1 MAVIESSIQPRPV
14 PVAPSVGTAV
24 VRSGNQ
30 QQVSPPVSTE
40 QRVQTVQK
48 ETEQQVKE
56 KDVQKAVQQ
65 ANVEMASSNSSVAIS
80 FGYEEKLGQLFVK
93 VKDQDSG
100 EVIREIPSQDFIQH
114 KIAMREMIGLLLDKT
129 A

>member
-1 MAVIESSIQPRPV
+1 MAVIESTMQPRPV
-14 PVAPSVGTAV
+14 PVAPNVGAAV

-40 QRVQTVQK
+40 QQVQNK
-48 ETEQQVKE
+48 AEQQVKE

-65 ANVEMASSNSSVAIS
+65 ANVEMASSNTSVAIS
-80 FGYEEKLGQLFVK
+80 FGYEEKLGQLFVQ
-93 VKDQDSG
+93 VRDEDSG
-100 EVIREIPSQDFIQH
+100 EVIREIPSRDFIQH

-129 A
+129 V

>member
-1 MAVIESSIQPRPV
+1 MAVIESTMQPRPV
-14 PVAPSVGTAV
+14 PVSPNVGAAV

-40 QRVQTVQK
+40 QKVQNDV
-48 ETEQQVKE
+48 EQQVKE
-56 KDVQKAVQQ
+56 KDVQKAIQQ
-65 ANVEMASSNSSVAIS
+65 ANVELASSNTSVAIS
-80 FGYEEKLGQLFVK
+80 FGYEEKLGQLFVQVTDK
-93 VKDQDSG
+93 NSG
-100 EVIREIPSQDFIQH
+100 EVVREIPSKDFIQH

>member
-1 MAVIESSIQPRPV
+1 MAVIESTMQPRPV
-14 PVAPSVGTAV
+14 PVAPNVGAAV

-40 QRVQTVQK
+40 QKVQS

-56 KDVQKAVQQ
+56 QDLQKVVQQ

-80 FGYEEKLGQLFVK
+80 FGYEEKLGQLFVQ
-93 VKDQDSG
+93 VKDQESG
-100 EVIREIPSQDFIQH
+100 EVIREIPSRDFIQH